1 MLSFTHRSI
10 AMASAPAQKTFTV
23 GTRSSKL
30 ALLQTDLVVNE
41 LRKAYPDYKFEVL
54 SKETAGDKNTTIA
67 FREFTTKNLWTE
79 ELEELL
85 IAGKVDFIVHSLK
98 GIYLLF
104 SWSFLNFLMLL
115 NVFFFSFCY

>member
-1 MLSFTHRSI
+1 
-10 AMASAPAQKTFTV
+10 MASAPPPSQKTFTV

-30 ALLQTDLVVNE
+30 ALLQTGLVVNK

-98 GIYLLF
+98 GRHLLF
-104 SWSFLNFLMLL
+104 SWSFLNFLM
-115 NVFFFSFCY
+115 VAECFFSFCY

>member
-1 MLSFTHRSI
+1 
-10 AMASAPAQKTFTV
+10 MASAPAQKTFTV